1 MSATDKENNS
11 PFRPVEDLNH
21 SPAREEVILE
31 WWRERDIFTRTLELR
46 KNAPDY
52 VFFEGPPTAN
62 GLPGVHHV
70 QSRTFKDLI
79 CRLKT
84 MEGYQVLRKAGWDTH
99 GLPVEIEVEKQ
110 LGLSQKADIEEYG
123 IAEFNEKCRASV
135 RRYEEDWRRLTERI
149 GFWLDLDDP
158 YFTYTPQYM
167 ESVWWIL
174 SRFFQKG
181 LIYRGHRI
189 LPYCPRCGTPLS
201 SHEVSLGY
209 REVNDPSIHVRFP
222 VREDEASAQLFAEK
236 PEEMAR
242 SLLVWTTTPWTM
254 ISNTFTV
261 AHADLIYVELEV
273 DAARPHL
280 HRSLDDLYGENYHR
294 EIHDVSKEPGGRER
308 LILAERRAF
317 NLFGNPEA
325 AEYHEGVREVS
336 RFTGR
341 KLAGIRY
348 QRPFTWMEMD
358 ESITNVVFTDE
369 YVTDEEGTGLVHSSP
384 AYGEDDYNTGKREG
398 MPIVEPVDN
407 DGKFRPE
414 VEQWAGVFVKK
425 ADPGII
431 RDLAERGLLFAAGEA
446 SHTYPFCWRCE
457 SPLLYMAQPSWY
469 IRTTAIKEKLLSANR
484 EINWIPAEIGS
495 GRMGEWLENN
505 QDWALSRDRYW
516 GTPLPIW
523 VCDREECGAIECV
536 GSIEELRSRAGE
548 ELPAEID
555 LHKPFVDEIQ
565 WQCQACDSGVM
576 KRTPEVIDCWFDSG
590 AMPFAQWH
598 YPFENKELFERQ
610 YPADFI
616 SEGVDQ
622 TRGWFYSLLAISA
635 FLTDRPSFRNCL
647 VQELVLDKDGRKM
660 SKSKGNTVD
669 PWDVIEKWGVDPL
682 RWYIVTNSPPWAPT
696 KFDEE
701 GIAEVSRKFFGTL
714 HNTHA
719 FFVLYANVDGYSPEG
734 SETIPVESMSSLD
747 RWVLSRLHSTTRLVR
762 LHLGA
767 FEVTRAARAIQH
779 FVIEDLSNWYVR
791 RSRRRFWKGEPGPDK
806 SAAYQTLHEVLVTL
820 AGLLAPIIPFTS
832 EEVWRNLQA
841 WREGA
846 AESVHL
852 SDYPAGDA
860 SLIDEQLEK
869 QMDFVREV
877 VALGRA
883 ARNRAGLKVR
893 QPLSVIKVV
902 TGQPWQKEALHQ
914 LETLIL
920 EEMNVKQVEPVES
933 SSSFM
938 SLQAQPHFSALGPK
952 HGGEVNRVADVIR
965 SMSQHDLHILQ
976 DGGDVRLSLDGD
988 EIVIEPGDVIL
999 EEAEPEGLV
1008 VEREGEVT
1016 VAVDS
1021 HLDEAL
1027 IREGL
1032 AREFTTRVQN
1042 FRRQIGFEVTDR
1054 IRLGFQASPKL
1065 EEAIE
1070 THTGYIAGEALAVE
1084 MQKGLLEGSEWHED
1098 WHIDGE
1104 SVTISMVKVK
1114 VKVKE

>member
-1 MSATDKENNS
+1 MSTTDRENNP

-31 WWRERDIFTRTLELR
+31 WWRERDIFARTLELR
-46 KNAPDY
+46 DGAPDY

-84 MEGYQVLRKAGWDTH
+84 MEGYRVLRKAGWDTH

-110 LGLSQKADIEEYG
+110 LGLNHKEDIEKYG
-123 IAEFNEKCRASV
+123 IAGFNEKCRASV

-149 GFWLDLDDP
+149 AFWLDLDDP
-158 YFTYTPQYM
+158 YFTFTPQYI

-174 SRFFQKG
+174 SRFFQKD

-209 REVNDPSIHVRFP
+209 RDADDPSIHVRFP
-222 VREDEASAQLFAEK
+222 IREDKASTELFAEK
-236 PEEMAR
+236 PDEMAR

-254 ISNTFTV
+254 ISNTFAV
-261 AHADLIYVELEV
+261 AHADLTYVELEV
-273 DAARPHL
+273 DAVRPHL
-280 HRSLDDLYGENYHR
+280 HRSLDDLYGEDYHR
-294 EIHDVSKEPGGRER
+294 EIHDASKEPGGRER
-308 LILAERRAF
+308 LILAERRALH
-317 NLFGNPEA
+317 LFGNPEA
-325 AEYHEGVREVS
+325 AEYHDGVREVS
-336 RFTGR
+336 RFTGSE
-341 KLAGIRY
+341 LAGIRY

-358 ESITNVVFTDE
+358 ESVTNVVLTDE
-369 YVTDEEGTGLVHSSP
+369 YVTDEDGTGLVHSSP
-384 AYGEDDYNTGKREG
+384 AYGEDDYNTGMREG
-398 MPIVEPVDN
+398 MPIVEPVN
-407 DGKFRPE
+407 DEGEFKPE
-414 VEQWAGVFVKK
+414 VEKWAGVFVKE

-431 RDLAERGLLFAAGEA
+431 RDLAERGLLFAAGVEN
-446 SHTYPFCWRCE
+446 HTYPFCWRCE

-484 EINWIPAEIGS
+484 EINWIPPEIGS

-505 QDWALSRDRYW
+505 QDWALSRNRYW

-523 VCDREECGAIECV
+523 VCDRDECGAIECI
-536 GSIEELRSRAGE
+536 GSIEELRARAGGG
-548 ELPAEID
+548 LPAELD
-555 LHKPFVDEIQ
+555 LHKPFVDDIQ
-565 WQCQACDSGVM
+565 WQCEACSGGVM

-598 YPFENKELFERQ
+598 YPFENQDLFEKQ

-622 TRGWFYSLLAISA
+622 TRGWFYSLLVISA
-635 FLTDRPSFRNCL
+635 FLTDRPSFRHCL

-682 RWYIVTNSPPWAPT
+682 RWYIITNSPPWAPT

-734 SETIPVESMSSLD
+734 SDTIPVESMSSLD
-747 RWVLSRLHSTTRLVR
+747 RWVLSRMHSTTRLVR

-767 FEVTRAARAIQH
+767 FEITRATRAIQH

-806 SAAYQTLHEVLVTL
+806 TAAYQTLHEVLITL
-820 AGLLAPIIPFTS
+820 AGLLAPLVPFTS
-832 EEVWRNLQA
+832 EELWRNLQA

-846 AESVHL
+846 AESVHM

-860 SLIDEQLEK
+860 SLIDERLEE

-883 ARNRAGLKVR
+883 ARNRVGLKVR
-893 QPLSVIKVV
+893 QPLSVMKVV
-902 TGQPWQKEALHQ
+902 TSTPAQEEALYQ

-920 EEMNVKQVEPVES
+920 EEMNVKQVESVGS

-938 SLQAQPHFSALGPK
+938 VLKAQPHFSSLGPK
-952 HGGEVNRVADVIR
+952 HGGEVNRVAEAVR

-976 DGGDVRLSLDGD
+976 EGGDARLTLDGE

-1016 VAVDS
+1016 VAVDTR
-1021 HLDEAL
+1021 LDEAL
-1027 IREGL
+1027 IQEGL

-1042 FRRQIGFEVTDR
+1042 FRRQIGYEVTDR
-1054 IRLGFQASPKL
+1054 IRLGYQASPKL
-1065 EEAIE
+1065 EAAIE
-1070 THTGYIAGEALAVE
+1070 AHAGYISGEALAVE
-1084 MQKGLLEGSEWHED
+1084 MQKGLLDESDQQVD
-1098 WHIDGE
+1098 WSIDEE
-1104 SVTISMVKVK
+1104 SVTISIVKA
-1114 VKVKE
+1114 